1 MDWEWFGWAM
11 KEWDEG
17 ISKWRADKVKSA
29 FKKKHG
35 RSLGSS
41 RKSSHISRRHKMS
54 ARHSRS
60 KKQRLHRV
68 SPKMQREWAEGIS
81 QWVIRRGVAM
91 SNHYFLKKFGII
103 KGNSSEEWKEGIQVW
118 LDQGLLNKSW
128 KWRASKGKFKP
139 SKNRRRIKRLK
150 SVISGENRFRLK
162 SHTPNKRKQTSTAS
176 TESEANSEEL
186 EIYVFKNEQ
195 QFGPYPL
202 DEIEK
207 FLVNSQF
214 NLDDL
219 AFYNGCEDWIKVSEL
234 PGLNFKEKSNST
246 ESFTNESEQSNEEK
260 AESFNEIN
268 EKETRVGLG
277 LLKNQIKPQR
287 KSKSFTLGICSLV
300 GAILCL
306 VYGLGYF
313 HGKAVDKTV
322 IVKKHIEDEK
332 ISDHNIANTIDEK
345 FKASR
350 SEEEKMNSM
359 INQGPMIKRYTPTS
373 ERTKK
378 TEQGPVVRLNTPTS
392 HTLELNSSVI
402 LEMLW
407 VEPGT
412 FTMGS
417 PTTEAGRSTLRDQE
431 TEHDVTLTK
440 GFYLGKY
447 EVTQAQY
454 EAVMTGN
461 TDGLNAKPSHWRNNP
476 NRPVERVSWEDVQI
490 FLSRL
495 NFQQSANIPAGWKY
509 VLPAEAQWE
518 YACRAGTTT
527 AYSWGNDINSTRAN
541 YNWDGRAIDG
551 NDFKQTRDVGQY
563 NANPW
568 GFFDMHGNVWEWA
581 ADYWS
586 QKGNPT
592 GKPVVDPA
600 GPASGSTRV
609 RRGGSW
615 YAGGTSLRSAERD
628 LGTPSYRSTTLGFRV
643 GFQKIK

>member
-1 MDWEWFGWAM
+1 M

-17 ISKWRADKVKSA
+17 ISKWRADRVKSA
-29 FKKKHG
+29 FKKKHA

-41 RKSSHISRRHKMS
+41 RKSPLFSRRHKMS

-81 QWVIRRGVAM
+81 QWVIRRGVAR

-162 SHTPNKRKQTSTAS
+162 SHIPIKRKQTSTAS

-246 ESFTNESEQSNEEK
+246 ETFTNESEQSNEEK

-277 LLKNQIKPQR
+277 LLKNQIKPQK

-332 ISDHNIANTIDEK
+332 VSDHNIANSPDEK
-345 FKASR
+345 FEASR
-350 SEEEKMNSM
+350 SDEEKMNSM
-359 INQGPMIKRYTPTS
+359 INQGPMIKRYTPIP
-373 ERTKK
+373 RLTKK
-378 TEQGPVVRLNTPTS
+378 TEQGPVVKLNTPTS

-417 PTTEAGRSTLRDQE
+417 STTEAGRSTLRDQE
-431 TEHDVTLTK
+431 TQHQVTLTN

-454 EAVMTGN
+454 QTVINGN
-461 TDGLNAKPSHWRNNP
+461 PEGLNADPSQFKGS
-476 NRPVERVSWEDVQI
+476 NRPVERVSWENVQI

-509 VLPAEAQWE
+509 VLPTEAQWE

-527 AYSWGNDINSTRAN
+527 AYSWGATIAISNAN
-541 YNWDGRAIDG
+541 YSTSGLS
-551 NDFKQTRDVGQY
+551 QTSDVGY
-563 NANPW
+563 YAANPW
-568 GFFDMHGNVWEWA
+568 GFFDMHGNVFEWT
-581 ADYWS
+581 ADWY
-586 QKGNPT
+586 GTYPT
-592 GKPVVDPA
+592 GNPVVDPT
-600 GPASGSTRV
+600 GPASGSFRA

-615 YAGGTSLRSAERD
+615 HNDATDLRSAKRFHIP
-628 LGTPSYRSTTLGFRV
+628 PSYRYRNIGFRV
-643 GFQKIK
+643 GFQSSQ